1 MSRIVAIDTS
11 TEACSAALLLDGIVT
26 SCGEV
31 APQAHTRKI
40 LPMCHEL
47 LTKAGLTLADL
58 DALAFGR
65 GPGSFT
71 GVRIGIGVAQGLALG
86 ASLPL
91 IGISNLATLAQG
103 AHRRD
108 GAQRV
113 FCAIDARMNEVYFAA
128 FALRD
133 GIMQPLCEEGVMSPE
148 EACHQALA
156 LMNGAPASW
165 FVAGT
170 GFTAYA
176 ELFEPLL
183 ASTAQASD
191 SLPWAQD
198 MLALAQAALING
210 KTCDAAQASPVY
222 LRDKVTWKKL
232 PGRE

>member
-113 FCAIDARMNEVYFAA
+113 FCAIDARMNEVYHAA
-128 FALRD
+128 YRWDSIQGQWQTTTTLGLCAPTAVIVPDGFPVVGNAHHVYADLAPQATHYPVLPTAEALLR
-133 GIMQPLCEEGVMSPE
+133 L
-148 EACHQALA
+148 
-156 LMNGAPASW
+156 APAFIASG
-165 FVAGT
+165 ALLDPR
-170 GFTAYA
+170 YA
-176 ELFEPLL
+176 TPY
-183 ASTAQASD
+183 
-191 SLPWAQD
+191 
-198 MLALAQAALING
+198 
-210 KTCDAAQASPVY
+210 Y
-222 LRDKVTWKKL
+222 LRDKVAQTTAERAAL
-232 PGRE
+232 TQRIR